1 MPIMIALGAHA
12 DRDPPAPQRDR
23 RLIRTSRNTT
33 RTTRDARKCQDG
45 SITSAWASGDRL
57 TAGNLKVLLGLICPR
72 LTDSDSAQEQPGAI
86 EARNATSGGIN
97 QQRVRIGRHE
107 QEGKVVPGTH
117 CAGSLRLTAR
127 TSDPSA
133 ALRSSSTYVAG
144 PFSARSSNLRNKK

>member
-33 RTTRDARKCQDG
+33 RTTRDSRKCQDG

-57 TAGNLKVLLGLICPR
+57 TAGKVSLGLICPR

-107 QEGKVVPGTH
+107 QEGKVVPGTQVDG
-117 CAGSLRLTAR
+117 ADERPVGSPPLLQHVRGWPIQRPL
-127 TSDPSA
+127 
-133 ALRSSSTYVAG
+133 
-144 PFSARSSNLRNKK
+144 F